1 MLNEEGYGKI
11 SHVGEQPMQKH
22 ESKKKDGF

>member
-11 SHVGEQPMQKH
+11 SHVGKQLMQKH